1 MSDRPLYVGVDLGGT
16 NIKAALVNDEA
27 EVLAE
32 SEIPTEAAK
41 GPDVV
46 IARIA
51 ESARAVAR
59 DGGGTWDDIRAVGIG
74 SPGFLDSRA
83 GVIIHP
89 PNLPGWRNVP
99 LRQRLADDL
108 GKNVVLENDANAA
121 AWGEYWAGAGK
132 DASSLVM
139 FTLGTGIGGAIIL
152 NDEIVRGGQD
162 MAGELGHIIINRE
175 GDEQCSCGQRGC
187 LEAHASATAT
197 VRRFRQAIENGAD
210 STLAGRVRA
219 GEAVDTQDI
228 FNAAQTGD
236 ALSRKTIED
245 TGAYMGIGIY
255 CLLMTVNPEVF
266 VLAGGLSKA
275 GALLLDAVTAR
286 LDAMVPEHVKG
297 KTDVRL
303 AQLGGLAGAIGAAG
317 CARHTFATSA

>member
-1 MSDRPLYVGVDLGGT
+1 M
-16 NIKAALVNDEA
+16 
-27 EVLAE
+27 
-32 SEIPTEAAK
+32 
-41 GPDVV
+41 
-46 IARIA
+46 
-51 ESARAVAR
+51 
-59 DGGGTWDDIRAVGIG
+59 
-74 SPGFLDSRA
+74 
-83 GVIIHP
+83 
-89 PNLPGWRNVP
+89 P

-132 DASSLVM
+132 DAASLVM

-152 NDEIVRGGQD
+152 NDEIVRGVQD
-162 MAGELGHIIINRE
+162 MGGELGHIIINRE

-197 VRRFRQAIENGAD
+197 VRRFRQAIEDGAD

-297 KTDVRL
+297 KAEVRL

-317 CARHTFATSA
+317 CALHTFATSA